1 VASDLRELGHADLR
15 LHPGDHVCAFH
26 FGVRQRDEL
35 LLPYLR
41 EGLGAGERC
50 VCAMPPERAQ
60 KVLADVAD
68 LPDRTD
74 AEGRASPIGSLLP
87 VVRPPDPAIEPFLAG
102 RTSGF
107 VAENRAVGTN
117 GNDHSLRV
125 ASDLA
130 WVRDQQRDRQGLVDH
145 ERDLGRFVARS
156 PHVAMCL
163 CDLDQVDTATVMD
176 LLTTHPKVLLGDQ
189 LVAGPLY
196 LAEPRP
202 SWERP
207 AELAG
212 LEGVLAVS
220 MLMSMTHDIRRVAAL
235 VANVVSSLERCRLD
249 GVFIVGVGWQATDGP
264 CRIPAIRSVVETR
277 LVAVGATGGPVP
289 VPEEPW
295 SWSFPLR
302 GPTGAFGCLL
312 VAADTTPSAET
323 QFLLRLLAMQTGSAL
338 ANSRLHRRQRAMAG
352 ELRRTRA
359 ALEETTSLLDWTAT
373 TQERLREVVTARAG
387 PAGIAQALH
396 EMTGHSVVVED
407 PEGRL
412 QAWAGMDQPEPVA
425 DAQTTHRRQM
435 LERARHAQQP
445 IWDGSRVVAVAHRD
459 GDVVGT
465 LALVDPVGEVTEG
478 ELRALADGAALL
490 ALELDHRRELAET
503 EMRLGRN
510 LVDDLLAGTAE
521 GSVSGRA
528 QALGLDLERP
538 HRVVLVEPRTERD
551 LGAFAHAVRRAAR
564 DTDVGALLALH
575 GSGVVVLAPGPDA
588 WRSFHAA
595 VVTEPGGGACR
606 VGIGERCA
614 EPADLPRSLRQAT
627 LALRLQSVLGD
638 TDDVVEFEQ
647 LGIFRMLAEMAEN
660 TDVERY
666 AKDWL
671 SPLEPL
677 LDYDTANRADLVR
690 TLSRYLEHGGRY
702 DATAKALDVHRSTL
716 KYRLQRIRE
725 IAGCDLTDPDTV
737 FSLQLATRA
746 WRTLVG
752 LRRPDGRDA
761 DTRPG

>member
-1 VASDLRELGHADLR
+1 MASDLRELGHADLKLR
-15 LHPGDHVCAFH
+15 SGDHVCAFH

-41 EGLGAGERC
+41 EGLTTGERC
-50 VCAMPPERAQ
+50 VCVMPPERAP
-60 KVLADVAD
+60 KVLEDVANLAD
-68 LPDRTD
+68 GTD
-74 AEGRASPIGSLLP
+74 AGGRAATGRSLLP
-87 VVRPPDPAIEPFLAG
+87 VVRPPDPTTEPFLTG
-102 RTSGF
+102 RATGF
-107 VAENRAVGTN
+107 VAENRAAGAN
-117 GNDHSLRV
+117 GHGRSLRV

-130 WVRDQQRDRQGLVDH
+130 WVRDQQRDRQGLLDH

-156 PHVAMCL
+156 PHVAVCL

-176 LLTTHPKVLLGDQ
+176 LLTAHPKVLLGDQ
-189 LVAGPLY
+189 LVTGPLY
-196 LAEPRP
+196 LTEPRP
-202 SWERP
+202 PRERP
-207 AELAG
+207 GDSAG
-212 LEGVLAVS
+212 LEGVLALS
-220 MLMSMTHDIRRVAAL
+220 MLMSMTHDVRRIVAL
-235 VANVVSSLERCRLD
+235 VANVVSSLEGCRLD
-249 GVFIVGVGWQATDGP
+249 GVFIAGVGWQATDGP
-264 CRIPAIRSVVETR
+264 CRVPAVRSVVEAR
-277 LVAVGATGGPVP
+277 LVAVGSAGGPVP

-302 GPTGAFGCLL
+302 GPSGAFGCLL
-312 VAADTTPSAET
+312 VAADATPQAET
-323 QFLLRLLAMQTGSAL
+323 QFLLRLLALQTGNAL
-338 ANSRLHRRQRAMAG
+338 ANSRLHRRQRAIAG

-359 ALEETTSLLDWTAT
+359 ALEETTSLLDWSAT
-373 TQERLREVVTARAG
+373 THERLREVVATRGG
-387 PAGIAQALH
+387 PAGIAHALH

-412 QAWAGMDQPEPVA
+412 QAWAGMDQPAPVA
-425 DAQTTHRRQM
+425 DGQATRRQRM

-445 IWDGSRVVAVAHRD
+445 IWDGGRLVAVAHRD
-459 GDVVGT
+459 GNVVGT

-503 EMRLGRN
+503 ESRLGRN
-510 LVDDLLAGTAE
+510 LVDDLLAGTSE
-521 GSVSGRA
+521 GSVSDRA

-551 LGAFAHAVRRAAR
+551 LGAFTHAVRRAAR
-564 DTDVGALLALH
+564 DTGIGALLARH
-575 GSGVVVLAPGPDA
+575 GPGVVVLSPGPDA

-595 VVTEPGGGACR
+595 MVTEPGGGACR

-614 EPADLPRSLRQAT
+614 ELVDLPRSLRQAT
-627 LALRLQSVLGD
+627 LALRLQHVLDD

-660 TDVERY
+660 SHVEHY

-677 LDYDTANRADLVR
+677 LDYDAANRADLVR

-702 DATAKALDVHRSTL
+702 EATAKALDVHRSTL

-752 LRRPDGRDA
+752 LRRPEGQA
-761 DTRPG
+761 G

>member
-1 VASDLRELGHADLR
+1 VASDLREVGHADLR
-15 LHPGDHVCAFH
+15 LDPGDHVCAFH
-26 FGVRQRDEL
+26 FGDRQRDEL
-35 LLPYLR
+35 LVPYLR
-41 EGLGAGERC
+41 EGLRAGDSC
-50 VCAMPPERAQ
+50 VCIMPPERATT
-60 KVLADVAD
+60 VLKDVAD
-68 LPDRTD
+68 LADGTGSG
-74 AEGRASPIGSLLP
+74 GRASPTRSLLP
-87 VVRPPDPAIEPFLAG
+87 VVRPPDPATEPFLAG
-102 RTSGF
+102 RTTGF
-107 VAENRAVGTN
+107 VAENRGAGAN
-117 GNDHSLRV
+117 GEGRSLRI
-125 ASDLA
+125 ASELA

-145 ERDLGRFVARS
+145 EGDLGRFVARS
-156 PHVAMCL
+156 PHVAVCL

-176 LLTTHPKVLLGDQ
+176 LLTAHPKVLLGDQ
-189 LVAGPLY
+189 LVTGSLY
-196 LAEPRP
+196 LSEPRP
-202 SWERP
+202 ERERS

-212 LEGVLAVS
+212 LEGVMALS
-220 MLMSMTHDIRRVAAL
+220 MLMSMTHDVRGIVAL

-249 GVFIVGVGWQATDGP
+249 GVFIAGVGWQATDGP
-264 CRIPAIRSVVETR
+264 CRVPAIRAVVEAR
-277 LVAVGATGGPVP
+277 LVAAGSAGGPVP

-302 GPTGAFGCLL
+302 GPHGTFGCLL
-312 VAADTTPSAET
+312 VAADAPPPAEA
-323 QFLLRLLAMQTGSAL
+323 QFLLRLLALQTSSAL
-338 ANSRLHRRQRAMAG
+338 ANSRLHRRQRAIAG

-359 ALEETTSLLDWTAT
+359 ALEETTSLLDWSAT
-373 TQERLREVVTARAG
+373 THERLREVVATRAG
-387 PAGIAQALH
+387 PAGIAHALH

-425 DAQTTHRRQM
+425 DGQTTRRRRM

-445 IWDGSRVVAVAHRD
+445 IWDGGRLVAVAHRD
-459 GDVVGT
+459 GNIVGT

-478 ELRALADGAALL
+478 ELRALADGASLL

-503 EMRLGRN
+503 ETRLGRN

-551 LGAFAHAVRRAAR
+551 LAAFAHAVRRAAR
-564 DTDVGALLALH
+564 DTDVGSLLAPH
-575 GSGVVVLAPGPDA
+575 GAGVVVLSPGPDA
-588 WRSFHAA
+588 WRSFHSA

-614 EPADLPRSLRQAT
+614 DPADLPRSLRQAT
-627 LALRLQSVLGD
+627 LALRLQHVLED
-638 TDDVVEFEQ
+638 TDDVVEFER

-660 TDVERY
+660 TDVEHY

-677 LDYDTANRADLVR
+677 LDYDSANRANLVV
-690 TLSRYLEHGGRY
+690 TLSRYLDHGGRY
-702 DATAKALDVHRSTL
+702 DATARALDVHRSTL

-725 IAGCDLTDPDTV
+725 IASCDLTDPDTV

-752 LRRPDGRDA
+752 LRRPDDRD
-761 DTRPG
+761 G